1 MFASVSEF
9 NRALASAVMAGRI
22 KPHFQPII
30 ALPEATVVGLEV
42 LARWNDDRHGPI
54 GAEFFI
60 PHAENSGLLDEI
72 TDGLIR
78 QSFRAAQQWPQNLF
92 ITLNISPLQLRS
104 SRLPGVIEA
113 AARDHDF
120 PLWRLYIEVVET
132 AVLDNS
138 AQTRNVINQLIA
150 MGCKL
155 VMDDF
160 GTGFTSLSS
169 LQAFPFSQIKVDRA
183 FVGSM
188 LENRQSR
195 KIVTAVVGLGQSLG
209 LQVVAEGV
217 ETEAQAELL
226 RSIGCQLAQG
236 FLFGRAVPAASVPI
250 LLAAPPAGT
259 SQQRGRLS
267 FEQRAYQIT
276 SLYQSPGT
284 AIAFLD
290 PDLTV
295 VDASLGFVRASGVA
309 LDALV
314 GRHIVDALPA
324 SSSRIEFLRPYCIA
338 GLPLPPFE
346 IDLPSGD
353 RMFVAVQRVE
363 DEIGDFLG
371 FSVLAVDLG
380 NSRTASTHAARTGG

>member
-1 MFASVSEF
+1 MFASVPEF
-9 NRALASAVMAGRI
+9 NRALASAVMTGRI

-30 ALPEATVVGLEV
+30 SLPEATVVGLEV

-60 PHAENSGLLDEI
+60 PHAETSGLLDEI

-78 QSFRAAQQWPQNLF
+78 QSFKAAQQWPQSLF

-104 SRLPGVIEA
+104 SRLPNLIEA

-120 PLWRLYIEVVET
+120 PLWRLHIEVVET
-132 AVLDNS
+132 AVLDDS

-169 LQAFPFSQIKVDRA
+169 LQAFPFSQIKVDRT

-217 ETEAQAELL
+217 ESEAQAELL

-236 FLFGRAVPAASVPI
+236 FLFGRAVPASSVPV
-250 LLAAPPAGT
+250 LLAAPLAEI

-290 PDLTV
+290 PDLIV
-295 VDASLGFVRASGVA
+295 VDASIGFVRAAGVS
-309 LDALV
+309 LEALV
-314 GRHIVDALPA
+314 GRPVVDAMPFVA
-324 SSSRIEFLRPYCIA
+324 SQLEYLRPYCIA

-346 IDLPSGD
+346 IDLPNGE
-353 RMFVAVQRVE
+353 RMFAAVQRVA

-380 NSRTASTHAARTGG
+380 SHRPANSHAARTGR